1 MQQSLRR
8 DVLDFTS
15 KIIVSVILGVTALV
29 ITALLNTAIGKVVLI
44 GVASWIA
51 VNIAGIDITDL
62 KGMVSMVK
70 TDPTYAVEFAIE
82 RFF

>member
-8 DVLDFTS
+8 DILDFTS

>member
-8 DVLDFTS
+8 DILDFTS

-29 ITALLNTAIGKVVLI
+29 ITALINTAIVKVVLI

>member
-8 DVLDFTS
+8 DILDFTS

-44 GVASWIA
+44 GVSSWIA
-51 VNIAGIDITDL
+51 VNMAGIDITDL

>member
-1 MQQSLRR
+1 MENTIRR
-8 DVLDFTS
+8 DILDFTS

-44 GVASWIA
+44 GIASWVA
-51 VNIAGIDITDL
+51 VNFAGIDITDI
-62 KGMVSMVK
+62 KGLASMVK
-70 TDPTYAVEFAIE
+70 EDPTYIAEFAIE

>member
-1 MQQSLRR
+1 MENTIRR

-15 KIIVSVILGVTALV
+15 KIIVSVILGVTALI
-29 ITALLNTAIGKVVLI
+29 ITALINTAIGKVVLI

-51 VNIAGIDITDL
+51 VNIAGIDITDI
-62 KGMVSMVK
+62 KGLASMVK
-70 TDPTYAVEFAIE
+70 EDPTYIAEFAIE

>member
-1 MQQSLRR
+1 MENTIRR
-8 DVLDFTS
+8 DILDFTG

-44 GVASWIA
+44 GIASWIA
-51 VNIAGIDITDL
+51 VNFAGIDITDI
-62 KGMVSMVK
+62 KGLASMVK
-70 TDPTYAVEFAIE
+70 EDPTYIAEFAIE

>member
-1 MQQSLRR
+1 MENTIRR
-8 DVLDFTS
+8 DILDFTG

-44 GVASWIA
+44 GIASWVA
-51 VNIAGIDITDL
+51 VNFAGIDITDI
-62 KGMVSMVK
+62 KGLASMVK
-70 TDPTYAVEFAIE
+70 EDPTYIAEFAIE

>member
-1 MQQSLRR
+1 MENTIRR
-8 DVLDFTS
+8 DILDFTS
-15 KIIVSVILGVTALV
+15 KIVVSVILGVTALV

-44 GVASWIA
+44 GIASWVA

-62 KGMVSMVK
+62 KGLASMVK
-70 TDPTYAVEFAIE
+70 EDPTYIAEFAIE

>member
-1 MQQSLRR
+1 MENTIRR

-15 KIIVSVILGVTALV
+15 KIIVSVILGVTALI
-29 ITALLNTAIGKVVLI
+29 ITALINTAIGKVVLI

-51 VNIAGIDITDL
+51 VNIAGIDITDI
-62 KGMVSMVK
+62 KGLASMVK
-70 TDPTYAVEFAIE
+70 DDPTYMAEFAIE

>member
-15 KIIVSVILGVTALV
+15 KIVVSVILGVTALV
-29 ITALLNTAIGKVVLI
+29 ITALINTAIGKVILI
-44 GVASWIA
+44 GVASWVA

-62 KGMVSMVK
+62 KGMVNMVK
-70 TDPTYAVEFAIE
+70 DDPTYVAEFAIE